1 MTKKHDTAKTPY
13 RRALNDPT
21 LDITDTARLTEQY
34 HTLNPV
40 AIQREI
46 LALTDALAHM
56 VTADITLYPDTARL
70 LLAGI
75 PS

>member
-1 MTKKHDTAKTPY
+1 M
-13 RRALNDPT
+13 
-21 LDITDTARLTEQY
+21 DITDKAMLTDHY

-40 AIQREI
+40 TTQREI
-46 LALTDALAHM
+46 LALTDALARM

-75 PS
+75 GT